1 MTEEVRDGEESP
13 TPSCLWALHA
23 VLGRNREWL
32 LNGGA
37 ERVEPPKGNSKEV
50 EEMPD
55 SSLDYSIH
63 HLIAGRYSPFGFESR
78 SIDDSDLL
86 ALFEAAR
93 WSASAANAQPW
104 SYIVAKREDVQQ
116 FAQMLRCVDEVNRP
130 WAEQVSVL
138 LVGCAR
144 MKHEG
149 TGATYITA
157 EHDLGLASANL
168 VFEATARGI
177 GVHQMTYIDREKL
190 SALYRIP
197 SDVKVVTMLALG
209 YGRRNVAAK
218 RRWRK
223 PLESFVFGG
232 AWAEALPLLKSR
244 ADVAQANQ

>member
-1 MTEEVRDGEESP
+1 
-13 TPSCLWALHA
+13 
-23 VLGRNREWL
+23 
-32 LNGGA
+32 
-37 ERVEPPKGNSKEV
+37 
-50 EEMPD
+50 
-55 SSLDYSIH
+55 
-63 HLIAGRYSPFGFESR
+63 
-78 SIDDSDLL
+78 
-86 ALFEAAR
+86 
-93 WSASAANAQPW
+93 
-104 SYIVAKREDVQQ
+104 
-116 FAQMLRCVDEVNRP
+116 
-130 WAEQVSVL
+130 L
-138 LVGCAR
+138 LVGCAQ

-244 ADVAQANQ
+244 ADLAQANQ